1 MAGAVSGYPPL
12 HSPALRIGFRVG
24 VGDDAHM
31 AFDPK
36 TAFEELDF
44 DSELMDRIVARPFEP
59 ATRRE
64 LLYLLSTI
72 PAGLIAGVVWSAGL
86 SIAFAMAII
95 VIGLPVTL
103 LILWFFRRCADL
115 ERRRAQLV
123 DDRPIEVVYAAED
136 GSRIQRTI
144 SLATDKQ
151 TWKDVGWLVFVSTFG
166 FIAAVIALAAWLI
179 AFGWIIYPLFGW
191 ALPGSWTPIGWLFG
205 DDINFITAFFMIPFG
220 LGMIV
225 VATWVGAATSYALQE
240 LSRGLLGT
248 GQTDLLRGR
257 VTQLERTREE
267 TLTQQ
272 STEMSRIERDL
283 HDGAQARLVAL
294 ALDLGRAEQ
303 KFDDDPEAAK
313 ALVAQARDEAQRTLA
328 ELRDLVRGIGPQ
340 ILRDRGLE
348 AALVPLAA
356 RSPIPVEIK
365 IDLDER
371 PGERVESTAYFVI
384 SEALANAIKHSGA
397 EKININSWRNEQWCY
412 LRVSDNGSG
421 GADESGEGLRGL
433 RARVEAVD
441 GRLLVDSPAGGPTII
456 DAWLPFK

>member
-1 MAGAVSGYPPL
+1 
-12 HSPALRIGFRVG
+12 
-24 VGDDAHM
+24 M
-31 AFDPK
+31 AFNPK
-36 TAFEELDF
+36 AAFEELDF
-44 DSELMDRIVARPFEP
+44 DSEMMDRLAARPFDP
-59 ATRRE
+59 KTRRE
-64 LLYLLSTI
+64 TLYLLSTI
-72 PAGLIAGVVWSAGL
+72 PAALVAGFVWAVGL

-95 VIGLPVTL
+95 VIGLPITL
-103 LILWFFRRCADL
+103 LILWFFRRCAGV
-115 ERRRAQLV
+115 ERSRLKLV
-123 DDRPIEVVYAAED
+123 DDRPLEVVYDQEE
-136 GSRIQRTI
+136 GSRTQRTI
-144 SLATDKQ
+144 ALATDKQ
-151 TWKDVGWLVFVSTFG
+151 TWKDLGWLVFVSTLG
-166 FIAAVIALAAWLI
+166 IAVAAVALSFWLV
-179 AFGWIIYPLFGW
+179 AFGWIVYPLFGW
-191 ALPGSWTPIGWLFG
+191 ALPGDFTPIGFLLG
-205 DDINFITAFFMIPFG
+205 DNVNFIESFLVIPFG
-220 LGMIV
+220 IAMVV
-225 VATWVGAATSYALQE
+225 VASWAGAGASYVLQE
-240 LSRGLLGT
+240 VSRALLGT
-248 GQTDLLRGR
+248 SEEELLRGR
-257 VTQLERTREE
+257 VTELERTREE

-371 PGERVESTAYFVI
+371 PGERAESTAYFVI

-397 EKININSWRNEQWCY
+397 EKININAWRNEEWFY

-421 GADESGEGLRGL
+421 RADENGEGLRGL

-441 GRLLVDSPAGGPTII
+441 GRLMIDSPAGGPTII
-456 DAWLPFK
+456 DAWLSFR

>member
-1 MAGAVSGYPPL
+1 
-12 HSPALRIGFRVG
+12 
-24 VGDDAHM
+24 M
-31 AFDPK
+31 AFDPRA
-36 TAFEELDF
+36 AFEELNF
-44 DSELMDRIVARPFEP
+44 DPEMMDRLAARPFEP
-59 ATRRE
+59 ETRRE
-64 LLYLLSTI
+64 TLYLLSTI
-72 PAGLIAGVVWSAGL
+72 PAGLAALIVWSVGL
-86 SIAFAMAII
+86 SIAFATAII

-103 LILWFFRRCADL
+103 LILWFFRRCAAL
-115 ERRRAQLV
+115 ERRRLRLI
-123 DDRPIEVVYAAED
+123 DDRPLEVVYAAEN
-136 GSRIQRTI
+136 GTRIQRTI

-151 TWKDVGWLVFVSTFG
+151 TWKDVGWLLFLSTIGFV
-166 FIAAVIALAAWLI
+166 AAVVALSVWFV

-191 ALPGSWTPIGWLFG
+191 ALPGGFTPIGFIVG
-205 DDINFITAFFMIPFG
+205 DNVNFFESFLVVPFG
-220 LGMIV
+220 LAMIV
-225 VATWVGAATSYALQE
+225 VASWVGAATSYALRE
-240 LSRGLLGT
+240 LSRACLGT
-248 GQTDLLRGR
+248 GAEDLLRGR
-257 VTQLERTREE
+257 VTELERTREE

-313 ALVAQARDEAQRTLA
+313 LLVGQARDEAQRTLQ

-356 RSPIPVEIK
+356 RSSIPVEIK

-371 PGERVESTAYFVI
+371 PGERVESTAYFLI
-384 SEALANAIKHSGA
+384 SEALTNAIKHSGA
-397 EKININSWRNEQWCY
+397 EKININAWRNGDWFY

-421 GADESGEGLRGL
+421 RADAEGEGLRGL

-441 GRLLVDSPAGGPTII
+441 GRLMVDSPAGGPTII
-456 DAWLPFK
+456 DAWLSFK